1 LSPGPIERMKPYFKP
16 RPRAGTAR
24 AQAAQ
29 AQAAAAQ
36 PAVAQ
41 PAPAP
46 AAAAQPQAAPV
57 QAAAAQPQAPGVD
70 GAGLEARRQQLASR
84 FAELQSDL
92 GGLVYEMAIRD
103 SFKQNLVVRR
113 AAELQAVDQELSAVE
128 RQLGLAPAG
137 AAAAACPSCGAAVQA
152 GSQFCARCGSV
163 VAAPQPAG
171 GVG

>member
-1 LSPGPIERMKPYFKP
+1 M
-16 RPRAGTAR
+16 
-24 AQAAQ
+24 AAQ
-29 AQAAAAQ
+29 A
-36 PAVAQ
+36 
-41 PAPAP
+41 
-46 AAAAQPQAAPV
+46 
-57 QAAAAQPQAPGVD
+57 QAPGVD

-103 SFKQNLVVRR
+103 AFKQNLVVRR

-137 AAAAACPSCGAAVQA
+137 PAAAACPSCGAPVQA
-152 GSQFCARCGSV
+152 GSQYCARCGSV